1 MKAVAFSS
9 FGEPPLSCVESQRL
23 RCEKRMSNPAII
35 HEEVHLCARC
45 KAIIEPVHT
54 ESLKEDSGIRR
65 VEDLVTTESDP
76 FKQAPVAVV
85 AEPTK
90 TLFVPIE
97 APASAEM
104 PVAAQ
109 VPEEEQGPE
118 HRTAP
123 RKKLEVDVG
132 IRSDSHFFAGLSGD
146 VSKGGLFVATYAEI
160 PIGGKVTLDFELPNG
175 PIVVQGTVRWQ
186 RIATDNA
193 GPGLGIQFESIARD
207 QLALI
212 ERFCQARPPLY
223 YDQADDDF

>member
-1 MKAVAFSS
+1 M
-9 FGEPPLSCVESQRL
+9 SQ
-23 RCEKRMSNPAII
+23 PAIA

-45 KAIIEPVHT
+45 KAIIEAERQEPP
-54 ESLKEDSGIRR
+54 KEDSGVHR
-65 VEDLVTTESDP
+65 VEEI
-76 FKQAPVAVV
+76 VAA
-85 AEPTK
+85 AEAAVPEGPTK

-97 APASAEM
+97 APASAEI
-104 PVAAQ
+104 PIAQVVAPPVEVAAPIA
-109 VPEEEQGPE
+109 VEQQAAE

-175 PIVVQGTVRWQ
+175 PIVVEGTVRWH
-186 RIATDNA
+186 RVRTDSA
-193 GPGLGIQFESIARD
+193 GPGLGIQFEGVPKD